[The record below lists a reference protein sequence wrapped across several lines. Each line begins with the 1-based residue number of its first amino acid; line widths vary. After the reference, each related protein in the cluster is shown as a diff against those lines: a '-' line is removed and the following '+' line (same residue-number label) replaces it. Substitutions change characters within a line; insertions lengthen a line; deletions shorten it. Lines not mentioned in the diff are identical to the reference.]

1 MLHFVFNMLLAL
13 GLDEKQIFEYY
24 YLKNRENFNRYQN
37 GY

>member
-1 MLHFVFNMLLAL
+1 MLLSL

-24 YLKNRENFNRYQN
+24 YLKNKENFNRYKN